1 MNTLKNTRSN
11 ARPNARVVEA
21 RKPRAMLITA
31 SALLLGA
38 GALLYSAQ
46 ARADGEPQRKQA
58 VNAKGSH
65 DGHKHSTDAAGKS
78 GHAAI
83 GQKANGSGVKLSATT
98 PKNIA
103 IGQAT
108 LVTLNFDAPNSDG
121 AVAKVR
127 VPAGVTVTRADGSA
141 LGDIALTRGQAT
153 KVDLLVNAQNDGM
166 QFLDVTTTQAGRSSI
181 QSVPLKVGSGTLVMK
196 SNGNVITTPSGE
208 RIVSMPAK

>member
-1 MNTLKNTRSN
+1 MNTLKNTHQNTRLGTRAVA
-11 ARPNARVVEA
+11 ARNM
-21 RKPRAMLITA
+21 RAVLITA
-31 SALLLGA
+31 STLLLSG
-38 GALLYSAQ
+38 GALLYSTQ
-46 ARADGEPQRKQA
+46 ARADGEARSKPA
-58 VNAKGSH
+58 ADAKASH
-65 DGHKHSTDAAGKS
+65 AGHKHSADAVQS

-103 IGQAT
+103 IGQAA
-108 LVTLNFDAPNSDG
+108 LVTLTFDAPSGDD

-166 QFLDVTTTQAGRSSI
+166 QFLDVTTMQSGRSSI